1 MATNARGRAT
11 EDGTDLAAR
20 LHSAAI
26 HLLRRVR
33 RVDSA
38 MGLSAARASALSVLV
53 FGGPCTIGEL
63 AAAEQ
68 VTAPT
73 MTRLVGAL
81 VAEGYVSRHRDRDDR
96 RVVQV
101 RVTAKGRRALEA
113 GRDARVQEVQSL
125 LQALSPADLRA
136 LGRGVD
142 LLERMLR

>member
-1 MATNARGRAT
+1 MATNARGKAT

-142 LLERMLR
+142 LVERMLR